1 MEERKMI
8 SYNKL
13 DEVSFEHLFRS
24 YFSSLCLFGMK
35 YLKDMDTAKEIVH
48 DVFVNVWSK
57 RNELDLDKSLKTY
70 LFSSVYNRSLNYIR
84 DHKKFKGID
93 EFRPEQYEQ
102 SSFDVSV
109 ELEGKEL
116 QSQIQKV
123 IDSLPERTRKIFVM
137 NRFEGFKYK
146 EIADELK
153 ISQKT
158 VEAQISSALKVLR
171 EKLKIYLEIAILLW
185 ITFFSN

>member
-1 MEERKMI
+1 MGEKKYI
-8 SYNKL
+8 SNQKL
-13 DEVSFEHLFRS
+13 DEVSFEHLFRE
-24 YFSSLCLFGMK
+24 YFSPLCLFGMK

-57 RNELDLDKSLKTY
+57 RNELDLNKSLKTY

-84 DHKKFKGID
+84 DHKKFKGV
-93 EFRPEQYEQ
+93 EELRPEYYEQ
-102 SSFDVSV
+102 SSYDVSA

-116 QSQIQKV
+116 QDQIHKV
-123 IDSLPERTRKIFVM
+123 INSLPERTKIIFLM

-146 EIADELK
+146 EIAEKLK

-158 VEAQISSALKVLR
+158 VEAQISSALKILR
-171 EKLKIYLEIAILLW
+171 EKLSVYLELIVLLW
-185 ITFFSN
+185 ITLFSN

>member
-1 MEERKMI
+1 
-8 SYNKL
+8 
-13 DEVSFEHLFRS
+13 
-24 YFSSLCLFGMK
+24 
-35 YLKDMDTAKEIVH
+35 MDTSKEIVH

-57 RNELDLDKSLKTY
+57 RNELDLNKSLKTY
-70 LFSSVYNRSLNYIR
+70 LFSSVYNRCLNYIR
-84 DHKKFKGID
+84 DHKKFAKVEELGSGHH
-93 EFRPEQYEQ
+93 EQ
-102 SSFDVSV
+102 SSFDASA

-116 QSQIQKV
+116 QDQIQKA

-146 EIADELK
+146 EIAEKLE

-158 VEAQISSALKVLR
+158 VEAQISSALKILR
-171 EKLKIYLEIAILLW
+171 EKLRIYLELAILLW

>member
-1 MEERKMI
+1 MGERINI
-8 SYNKL
+8 SDRKL
-13 DEVSFEHLFRS
+13 DKVSFEHLFRN
-24 YFSSLCLFGMK
+24 YFSPLCLFGMK
-35 YLKDMDTAKEIVH
+35 YLKDMDTTKEIVH
-48 DVFVNVWSK
+48 DVFVNIWSK
-57 RNELDLDKSLKTY
+57 RNELDLNKSLKTY
-70 LFSSVYNRSLNYIR
+70 LFTSVYNRSLNYIR
-84 DHKKFKGID
+84 DQKKFKGV
-93 EFRPEQYEQ
+93 EELRSEHHEQ
-102 SSFDVSV
+102 SFFDASA

-116 QSQIQKV
+116 QGQIQKA

-146 EIADELK
+146 EIAEKLE

-171 EKLKIYLEIAILLW
+171 EKLRIYLELAILLW